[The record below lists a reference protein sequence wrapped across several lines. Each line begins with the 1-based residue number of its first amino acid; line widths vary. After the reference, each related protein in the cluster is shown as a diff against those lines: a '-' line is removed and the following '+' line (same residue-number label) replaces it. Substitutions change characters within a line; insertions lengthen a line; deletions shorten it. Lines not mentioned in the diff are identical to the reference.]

1 MKSIQYLE
9 QLKAI
14 PCEKQ
19 DYDLKSLIQVI
30 KSQKKESI
38 AIEVGIA
45 TEIGLLYAFNEF
57 NVDDNIAEGFASQ
70 YPNLAENQ
78 SLYQDLLA
86 KGADTDIE
94 NLTSYI
100 DRIKGKIYEIE
111 LTDRLGEQFD
121 GYTFSIAE
129 SATQPI
135 WDIKGVN
142 ADGQEILVQAKMGGE
157 NYAYEVKD
165 RMLENPDVL
174 FATSTEIQDKILSMH
189 PELVNQ
195 FVNIDISNAEFSTQ
209 IVENAEQL
217 IANHGADFFDS
228 SAEYIPV
235 LGEIIVGIKLLSEM
249 SKVNN
254 EYQGIPKS
262 QQDKIKM
269 IKAIVYL
276 SRYGV
281 TSALISASASTAVT
295 VAGFLGSLIDIGT
308 GGATLGGGA
317 KIAVMLAGAGAGAA
331 LSKEINEKI
340 EPHMYDMALGIMD
353 YTRDDMFYFKNKTKI
368 DDIGD
373 NLYQSYLLLS
383 SSRGAVK

>member
-19 DYDLKSLIQVI
+19 NYDLKSFIQAI

-45 TEIGLLYAFNEF
+45 TEIGLLYAFDEF
-57 NVDDNIAEGFASQ
+57 NVDDNMMAGFASQ
-70 YPNLAENQ
+70 YPDLAETQ
-78 SLYQDLLA
+78 SLYQSLLE
-86 KGADTDIE
+86 KGGADIE
-94 NLTSYI
+94 SDSLMGFISG
-100 DRIKGKIYEIE
+100 IKGKVYEME
-111 LTDRLGEQFD
+111 LVNRLNEQYD
-121 GYTFSIAE
+121 GYTFSISE

-142 ADGQEILVQAKMGGE
+142 TDGEEILIQAKMGAE

-174 FATSTEIQDKILSMH
+174 FAASTEIQDKILSMH
-189 PELVNQ
+189 PELASQ

-281 TSALISASASTAVT
+281 TTALIGASVK
-295 VAGFLGSLIDIGT
+295 AGATTGAMVDAGT
-308 GGATLGGGA
+308 GGISLGAGTAVGTVVGLVGGA
-317 KIAVMLAGAGAGAA
+317 ML
-331 LSKEINEKI
+331 SSEVNNYIK
-340 EPHMYDMALGIMD
+340 PYMYDMALGIMD
-353 YTRDDMFYFKNKTKI
+353 YTRDDLFYFKNKTKI
-368 DDIGD
+368 DDIGH

-383 SSRGAVK
+383 SSRGVIK

>member
-157 NYAYEVKD
+157 SYAYEVKD

-281 TSALISASASTAVT
+281 TTALIGASVK
-295 VAGFLGSLIDIGT
+295 AGATTGAMVDAGT
-308 GGATLGGGA
+308 GGISLGAGTAVGTVVGLVGGA
-317 KIAVMLAGAGAGAA
+317 ML
-331 LSKEINEKI
+331 SSEVNNYIK
-340 EPHMYDMALGIMD
+340 PYMYDMALGIMD
-353 YTRDDMFYFKNKTKI
+353 YTRDDIFYFKNKVNI
-368 DDIGD
+368 DNIGSG
-373 NLYQSYLLLS
+373 LYYQAHLLTSKL
-383 SSRGAVK
+383 

>member
-1 MKSIQYLE
+1 MRSVNYIDDLRQ
-9 QLKAI
+9 I
-14 PCEKQ
+14 PCDKKFVN
-19 DYDLKSLIQVI
+19 LKSLVKEIEL
-30 KSQKKESI
+30 QKKESI
-38 AIEVGIA
+38 AIEIGIA
-45 TEIGLLYAFNEF
+45 TEVALLYAFNEF

-165 RMLENPDVL
+165 RMLESPDVL

-195 FVNIDISNAEFSTQ
+195 FINIDISNAEFSTQ
-209 IVENAEQL
+209 IAENAEQL

-228 SAEYIPV
+228 SAEFIPV

-254 EYQGIPKS
+254 EYQGVSKS

-281 TSALISASASTAVT
+281 TTALIGASVKTGMMVDVAS
-295 VAGFLGSLIDIGT
+295 GGT
-308 GGATLGGGA
+308 TFGGGT
-317 KIAVMLAGAGAGAA
+317 VVGLAGGMI
-331 LSKEINEKI
+331 LSSKVNNYIK
-340 EPHMYDMALGIMD
+340 PYMYDMALGIMD
-353 YTRDDMFYFKNKTKI
+353 YTHDDIFYFKNKTKI

-373 NLYQSYLLLS
+373 NLSQSRLLL
-383 SSRGAVK
+383 G

>member
-14 PCEKQ
+14 PCNKK
-19 DYDLKSLIQVI
+19 DCDLKSLI
-30 KSQKKESI
+30 KTTELQKKESM
-38 AIEVGIA
+38 AIEIGIA
-45 TEIGLLYAFNEF
+45 TEVALLCAFDEL

-142 ADGQEILVQAKMGGE
+142 ADGKEILVQAKMGAE
-157 NYAYEVKD
+157 SYDYDVQS

-174 FATSTEIQDKILSMH
+174 FATSTEIQNKILENH

-195 FVNIDISNAEFSTQ
+195 FVNIDISNAEFTTH
-209 IVENAEQL
+209 ITENVEQL
-217 IANHGADFFDS
+217 ITNHGADFFDS

-254 EYQGIPKS
+254 EYQGVSKS

-281 TSALISASASTAVT
+281 TTALIGASVKTGMMVDVAS
-295 VAGFLGSLIDIGT
+295 GGT
-308 GGATLGGGA
+308 TFGGGTVVGL
-317 KIAVMLAGAGAGAA
+317 AV
-331 LSKEINEKI
+331 
-340 EPHMYDMALGIMD
+340 
-353 YTRDDMFYFKNKTKI
+353 
-368 DDIGD
+368 
-373 NLYQSYLLLS
+373 
-383 SSRGAVK
+383 

>member
-1 MKSIQYLE
+1 MKSVNYIDDLRQ
-9 QLKAI
+9 I
-14 PCEKQ
+14 PCDKKFVG
-19 DYDLKSLIQVI
+19 LKSLVKEIEL
-30 KSQKKESI
+30 QKKESM
-38 AIEVGIA
+38 AIEIGIA
-45 TEIGLLYAFNEF
+45 TEVALLCAFDEL
-57 NVDDNIAEGFASQ
+57 NVDDKIAEGFASQ

-86 KGADTDIE
+86 KGADTDIK

-157 NYAYEVKD
+157 SYAYEVKD

-174 FATSTEIQDKILSMH
+174 FATSTEIQNKILENH
-189 PELVNQ
+189 PELASQ
-195 FVNIDISNAEFSTQ
+195 FVNIDISNAEFSAQ
-209 IVENAEQL
+209 ITENVEQL

-228 SAEYIPV
+228 SAEFIPV
-235 LGEIIVGIKLLSEM
+235 LGEIVAGIKLLSEM

-254 EYQGIPKS
+254 EYQGVSKS

-281 TSALISASASTAVT
+281 TSALISASVK
-295 VAGFLGSLIDIGT
+295 AGATTGAMVDAGT
-308 GGATLGGGA
+308 GGMSLGTGTAVGTVVGLAGGA
-317 KIAVMLAGAGAGAA
+317 MLS
-331 LSKEINEKI
+331 SKVNNYIK
-340 EPHMYDMALGIMD
+340 PYMYDMALGIMD

-368 DDIGD
+368 DEIGD
-373 NLYQSYLLLS
+373 NLSQSRLLLS
-383 SSRGAVK
+383 